1 MTASSPNLLF
11 GTIDEARTAL
21 ADGSI
26 TSTALTQSVFDH
38 IEAIEAD
45 VHAFIRLDR
54 SNAMEAA
61 KEADQRREQGATLGP
76 LDGIPISIKDQIVTK
91 GLETTA
97 GSKILSGYIPPY
109 DATVVQRLKKAGAII
124 LGKNNQDEFAM
135 GSSTEYSAYGATS
148 NPYDL
153 SRVPGGSS
161 GGSAAAVAAGAGFA
175 SLGTD
180 TGGSIRQPAA
190 FCGVVGVKPTYGRV
204 SRFGSIAFAS
214 SLDQIGP
221 ITRTVRDAAHML
233 QAIGGP
239 DPRDSTCRDTP
250 MPDLLSSL
258 EDGAKGLRIGIVKE
272 AFEPDGL
279 DPEISSRVME
289 TANQLAAAGAELV
302 PVSIPSLPHAIAA
315 YYLTA
320 TAEASSNLARYDGV
334 RYGQRADIGDVRK
347 ANLVDM
353 YNQTRSEGFGPE
365 VKRRILLGTYA
376 LSAGY
381 YDAFYVKAQRVRT
394 LIGRDFQ
401 RAFQQCDALCLPTSP
416 VAPFAQGERTADPLQ
431 MYLADIYTIACNLAR
446 VCAVS
451 VPAGLDASG
460 LPVGVQFICNHM
472 QEPML
477 LRVARACEVQTGGYN
492 PPTPIQG
499 LSAEGG

>member
-1 MTASSPNLLF
+1 MTTSSTSVLF
-11 GTIDEARTAL
+11 GTIDEVGTAL

-26 TSTALTQSVFDH
+26 TSLDLTRAVFDH
-38 IEAIEAD
+38 IEAIEPD
-45 VHAFIRLDR
+45 IHAFIRLNR
-54 SNAMEAA
+54 SDALKTAE
-61 KEADQRREQGATLGP
+61 EADRRREANASLGL
-76 LDGIPISIKDQIVTK
+76 LDGIPISIKDQIITK

-97 GSKILSGYIPPY
+97 GSKILQGYIPPY
-109 DATVVQRLKKAGAII
+109 DATVVQRLKAAGAII
-124 LGKNNQDEFAM
+124 IGKNNQDEFAM

-148 NPYDL
+148 NPYDF

-221 ITRTVRDAAHML
+221 ITRNVRDAAHVL
-233 QAIGGP
+233 QVIGGP
-239 DPRDSTCRDTP
+239 DPRDSTCRTVP
-250 MPDLLSSL
+250 MPDLLSDL
-258 EDGAKGLRIGIVKE
+258 EGGPKGLRIGLVKE

-279 DPEISSRVME
+279 APDIAERVLE
-289 TANQLAAAGAELV
+289 TANQLEAAGAELV
-302 PVSIPSLPHAIAA
+302 KVSLPSLPHAIAA

-334 RYGQRADIGDVRK
+334 RYGQRANMGNARK
-347 ANLVDM
+347 VDLVDM

-365 VKRRILLGTYA
+365 VKRRILLGTYV

-381 YDAFYVKAQRVRT
+381 YDAFYVKAQRIRT

-401 RAFQQCDALCLPTSP
+401 RAFEHCDALCLPTSP
-416 VAPFAQGERTADPLQ
+416 VAPFAQGERTSDPLQ

-451 VPAGLDASG
+451 VPAGLDAKG
-460 LPVGVQFICNHM
+460 LPVGVQFICNHL

-477 LRVARACEVQTGGYN
+477 LRVARACEVQTGGYC
-492 PPTPIQG
+492 PPAPVQG
-499 LSAEGG
+499 LVTEGP